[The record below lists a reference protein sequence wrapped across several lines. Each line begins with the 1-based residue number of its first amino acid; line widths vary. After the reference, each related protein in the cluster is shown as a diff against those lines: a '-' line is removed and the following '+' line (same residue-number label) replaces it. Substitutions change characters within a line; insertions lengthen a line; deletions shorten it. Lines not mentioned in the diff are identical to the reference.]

1 MTSLW
6 RSSVRLFDP
15 IHSPT
20 CMLTRITGRL
30 LLFRC
35 TVLSLR
41 QLKANFRCGY
51 KTHLSHRVIIKCW
64 PRKVYTFPIKT
75 SLPKLCFL
83 PPSSPSTGSG
93 GWWVLLYKIPFRLS
107 CWWMTVQPA
116 NVQVCRIQGNGNEI
130 KTQHPGWM
138 HSMHRHNYY
147 SAFVSAKLCHFIW
160 PGT

>member
-6 RSSVRLFDP
+6 RSSAQLFDP

-51 KTHLSHRVIIKCW
+51 KTHLSLRVIIKCW

-75 SLPKLCFL
+75 SLPKLCSL

-93 GWWVLLYKIPFRLS
+93 GWWVVGAALQNTISFVVLMNDGATCECASSSNLGQWK
-107 CWWMTVQPA
+107 W
-116 NVQVCRIQGNGNEI
+116 N
-130 KTQHPGWM
+130 
-138 HSMHRHNYY
+138 SMHRHNYY
-147 SAFVSAKLCHFIW
+147 SAFLSAKLCHFIW